1 METIKSV
8 FFFQVKIK
16 RVKEK
21 MEKRKLKKNVKQK
34 ENKCLCQTHK
44 SKAKDTERED
54 AQHTSV

>member
-1 METIKSV
+1 
-8 FFFQVKIK
+8 
-16 RVKEK
+16 